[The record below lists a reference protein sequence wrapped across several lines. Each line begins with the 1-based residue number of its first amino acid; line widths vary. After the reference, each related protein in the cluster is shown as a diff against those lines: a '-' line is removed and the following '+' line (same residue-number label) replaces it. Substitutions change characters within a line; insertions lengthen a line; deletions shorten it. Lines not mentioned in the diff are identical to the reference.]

1 MSFSTSVTEVMPTT
15 LSPQGVDLE
24 QVCQQFST
32 PLYLYDADIII
43 RQIEALKNAFT
54 YPKTK
59 FKYAAKALT
68 NISILK
74 LIRQQGIDL
83 DVVSI
88 QEGHIA
94 LKAGFTPKQIMYTPS
109 GVPFAEI
116 DEAIE
121 LGFQM
126 NVDSL
131 PLLRYIGERYGNTV
145 PCCLR
150 LNPDIRAGGHAKIS
164 VGHNESKFGIAL
176 SQLDLVVD
184 VVKQYGITING
195 LHIHTGSD
203 IKDPEV
209 FAQGAQRLY
218 AAAQHFP
225 DLQFIDF
232 GSGFKVAYKEGD
244 VATDIPQL
252 ARLMEDSFQEFCQQY
267 GRELEMWFEPG
278 KFIVSDSGYLLA
290 EVTVVKEN
298 PGIDFVHVDTGL
310 NHLLRPMM
318 YDAYH
323 DIVNVSNPEGA
334 QQPYHVVG
342 YICETDNL
350 AEGRMIAEVRPG
362 DILAIK
368 NAGAYG
374 FSMASN
380 YNSRLRP
387 AEVLVHQGK
396 AKLIRQRE
404 TMDDIL
410 QNLIELPL

>member
-1 MSFSTSVTEVMPTT
+1 MSFPNAATASPPAVP
-15 LSPQGVDLE
+15 SPQGIDLVR
-24 QVCQQFST
+24 VCQEFGT
-32 PLYLYDADIII
+32 PLYLYDADVIV
-43 RQIEALKNAFT
+43 RQINELKNAFT
-54 YPKTK
+54 YPKVK

-74 LIRQQGIDL
+74 LIHQQGIDL
-83 DVVSI
+83 DVVSV

-94 LKAGFTPKQIMYTPS
+94 VKAGFSPSHIMYTPS

-116 DEAIE
+116 EEAIE
-121 LGFQM
+121 LGLQM

-131 PLLRYIGERYGNTV
+131 PLLRYVGERYGSQI
-145 PCCLR
+145 PCCIR
-150 LNPDIRAGGHAKIS
+150 LNPDIRAGGHEKIS

-176 SQLDLVVD
+176 SQLDVIAEVVQ
-184 VVKQYGITING
+184 QYSINING

-203 IKDPEV
+203 IKDAEV
-209 FAQGAQRLY
+209 FVQGAQRLF
-218 AAAQHFP
+218 AAARHFP

-244 VATDIPQL
+244 IATNISEL
-252 ARLMEDSFQEFCQQY
+252 ATLLENAFQDFCLEY

-278 KFIVSDSGYLLA
+278 KFIVSESGYLLTQ
-290 EVTVVKEN
+290 VTVVKEN
-298 PGIDFVHVDTGL
+298 PGINFVHVDTGL

-323 DIVNVSNPEGA
+323 EIVNISNPDA
-334 QQPYHVVG
+334 PLQPYNIVG
-342 YICETDNL
+342 YICETDTIG
-350 AEGRMIAEVRPG
+350 EGRMLSEVRPG

-387 AEVLVHQGK
+387 AEVLVHRGE
-396 AKLIRQRE
+396 AKLIRERE
-404 TMDDIL
+404 TLDDIMKN
-410 QNLIELPL
+410 QIEVDL

>member
-1 MSFSTSVTEVMPTT
+1 MSFPNPITVSLPAVP
-15 LSPQGVDLE
+15 SPQGIDLTK
-24 QVCQQFST
+24 VCQEFGT
-32 PLYLYDADIII
+32 PLYLYDADIIV
-43 RQIEALKNAFT
+43 RQIQELKNAFT
-54 YPKTK
+54 YPKVK

-88 QEGHIA
+88 QEGYIA
-94 LKAGFTPKQIMYTPS
+94 IKAGFSPKQVMYTPS

-121 LGFQM
+121 LGLQM

-131 PLLRYIGERYGNTV
+131 PLLRYIGERYGSEI
-145 PCCLR
+145 PCCIR
-150 LNPDIRAGGHAKIS
+150 LNPDIRAGGHEKIS

-176 SQLDLVVD
+176 SQLDIIVEVVQ
-184 VVKQYGITING
+184 QYDLNING

-203 IKDPEV
+203 IKNPEV

-218 AAAQHFP
+218 AAARHFP

-244 VATDIPQL
+244 IATNIPQL
-252 ARLMEDSFQEFCQQY
+252 AQLMENSFQDFCQEY
-267 GRELEMWFEPG
+267 GRDLEMWFEPG
-278 KFIVSDSGYLLA
+278 KFIVSDSGYLLT

-298 PGIDFVHVDTGL
+298 PGINFVHVDTGL

-323 DIVNVSNPEGA
+323 EIVNVSNPDG
-334 QQPYHVVG
+334 PMRSYNIVG
-342 YICETDNL
+342 YICETDTIG
-350 AEGRMIAEVRPG
+350 EDRMLPEVRQG

-374 FSMASN
+374 MSMASN

-396 AKLIRQRE
+396 AKLIRERE
-404 TMDDIL
+404 TLDDIIKN
-410 QNLIELPL
+410 QIEVNL

>member
-1 MSFSTSVTEVMPTT
+1 MSFPNPTT
-15 LSPQGVDLE
+15 VSPPAVTSPQGIDLIK
-24 QVCQQFST
+24 VCREFGT

-43 RQIEALKNAFT
+43 RQIQELKHAFT
-54 YPKTK
+54 YPKVK

-68 NISILK
+68 NISVLK
-74 LIRQQGIDL
+74 LIHQQGIDL

-94 LKAGFTPKQIMYTPS
+94 VKAGFSPEQIMYTPS
-109 GVPFAEI
+109 GVTFAEV

-121 LGFQM
+121 LGLQM

-131 PLLRYIGERYGNTV
+131 PLLRYIGQHYGNRI
-145 PCCLR
+145 PCCIR
-150 LNPDIRAGGHAKIS
+150 LNPDIRAGGHEKIS

-176 SQLDLVVD
+176 SQLGVMVEI
-184 VVKQYGITING
+184 VKEYGINING

-203 IKDPEV
+203 IKDAEV
-209 FAQGAQRLY
+209 FVQGAHRLFS
-218 AAAQHFP
+218 AARHFP

-244 VATDIPQL
+244 VATNISEL
-252 ARLMEDSFQEFCQQY
+252 ATLLENAFRDFCQDY

-278 KFIVSDSGYLLA
+278 KFIVSESGYLLT

-298 PGIDFVHVDTGL
+298 PGINFVHVDTGL

-323 DIVNVSNPEGA
+323 EIVNISNPDGLSK
-334 QQPYHVVG
+334 PYNIVG
-342 YICETDNL
+342 YICETDTIG
-350 AEGRMIAEVRPG
+350 EGRMLSEVTPG

-374 FSMASN
+374 ISMASN

-387 AEVLVHQGK
+387 AEVLIYQGE
-396 AKLIRQRE
+396 AKLIRERE
-404 TMDDIL
+404 TLDDIL
-410 QNLIELPL
+410 RNQIEIDL